1 MHPLNIFHAPKYV
14 YAAVLTSFGGAIMGL
29 DTGSIGPL
37 TAMPQFT
44 ASFGLLSPSVHGI
57 IVSSILLS
65 AASASFFAGHLADR
79 VGRVRGMAIG
89 SFLFGLGAAFEA
101 GSVNLAMLIV
111 GRLLT
116 GVGQGL
122 FLSDLIVYTT
132 EISPPSIRGTMASI
146 PQFLTTIGV
155 CLGYFVCYGSVNNN
169 SSFAWRFPFAFQAF
183 GAVTFS
189 VSTLMFLPESPRWL
203 TATGHH
209 ERAEKVWNELGVL
222 TAEREKASNVNSSAV
237 LLPNIPASDIG
248 LQEQQPSPASC
259 GKAQE
264 KGSLWDVFG
273 KDVWRRTLLGVFLL
287 GMQQLSGI
295 DGVLYYAPQLF
306 RQAGL
311 DSSKASFLASGVS
324 ALLMFAITIPAFL
337 FADRW
342 GRRTSTI
349 FGGIVMACCMLAMG
363 LLYAT
368 NSVHGS
374 SGAARWLVIVL
385 IYVFS
390 LTFCGTWAVGI
401 KVYVGEIQPPK
412 TRAGATS
419 LAHSSCWVTN
429 WIVAFTTPI
438 FLARSTF
445 GVYFFFGISL
455 ILTVVVCLFAMPE
468 TKGRSLE
475 DIDSSFE
482 KQRIHSDTLGP
493 PPFTKQEK
501 RGICEI

>member
-1 MHPLNIFHAPKYV
+1 PKYV
-14 YAAVLTSFGGAIMGL
+14 YTAILTAFGGAIMGL

-44 ASFGLLSPSVHGI
+44 ASFGLLKPAVHGI

-65 AASASFFAGHLADR
+65 AASASFFAGNLADR
-79 VGRVRGMAIG
+79 VGRVRGIAIG
-89 SFLFGLGAAFEA
+89 SFSFGLGAALEA
-101 GSVNLAMLIV
+101 GSTDLAMLVV
-111 GRLLT
+111 GRLIT

-122 FLSDLIVYTT
+122 FFSDLVVYNT
-132 EISPPSIRGTMASI
+132 EISPPAVRGTMASL
-146 PQFLTTIGV
+146 PQFLTTVGI
-155 CLGYFVCYGSVNNN
+155 CAGYFICYGSVNSNT
-169 SSFAWRFPFAFQAF
+169 SFAWRFPFAFQASM
-183 GAVTFS
+183 AVTFA
-189 VSTLMFLPESPRWL
+189 VLAIVFLPESPRWL
-203 TATGHH
+203 TATGRP
-209 ERAEKVWNELGVL
+209 ERAERVWNELGVL
-222 TAEREKASNVNSSAV
+222 AAEREKASNSK
-237 LLPNIPASDIG
+237 
-248 LQEQQPSPASC
+248 QQPLPTSPIE
-259 GKAQE
+259 AQP
-264 KGSLWDVFG
+264 KSSLLDVFG

-311 DSSKASFLASGVS
+311 SSSEASFLASGVS
-324 ALLMFAITIPAFL
+324 ALLMFIVTIPAFL

-349 FGGIVMACCMLAMG
+349 FGGVVMACCMLTMG
-363 LLYAT
+363 ILYAT
-368 NSVHGS
+368 NSVHGND
-374 SGAARWLVIVL
+374 GAARWLVVVL

-390 LTFCGTWAVGI
+390 LTFCGTWAVGM

-429 WIVAFTTPI
+429 WVVAFTTPI

-445 GVYFFFGISL
+445 GVYFFFGASL
-455 ILTVVVCLFAMPE
+455 ILTVWVCLFAMPE

-475 DIDSSFE
+475 DIDSSFD
-482 KQRIHSDTLGP
+482 K
-493 PPFTKQEK
+493 
-501 RGICEI
+501 